1 MAQIVLTVNDAQLTR
16 LGEAVARRQGYRET
30 IQDPVD
36 PTKTIPN
43 PETKAQFIRRWV
55 INMLKNEVVL
65 DELQQRIKQAQ
76 DDAVANAPIMD
87 IT

>member
-16 LGEAVARRQGYRET
+16 LAEAVARRQGYRDT
-30 IQDPVD
+30 IQDSVD

-43 PETKAQFIRRWV
+43 PETKAQFVRRWV
-55 INMLKNEVVL
+55 ITMLKNEMVL

-76 DDAVANAPIMD
+76 DDAVANAPVVD

>member
-1 MAQIVLTVNDAQLTR
+1 MAQIILTVNDTQLAR
-16 LGEAVARRQGYRET
+16 LADAVARRQGYRDT
-30 IQDPVD
+30 IQDPLD

-43 PETKAQFIRRWV
+43 PETKAQFVRRWL

-65 DELQQRIKQAQ
+65 DELQQRTKQAQ
-76 DDAVANAPIMD
+76 SDAAANTPIMD

>member
-1 MAQIVLTVNDAQLTR
+1 MAQIVLTVNDTQLAR
-16 LGEAVARRQGYRET
+16 LAEAVARRQGYREV

-36 PTKTIPN
+36 STKTIPN
-43 PETKAQFIRRWV
+43 PETKAQFIRRWL
-55 INMLKNEVVL
+55 INMLKNEVGL

-76 DDAVANAPIMD
+76 DDAVANTPIMD

>member
-16 LGEAVARRQGYRET
+16 LAEAVARRQGYRET
-30 IQDPVD
+30 IQDSVD

-43 PETKAQFIRRWV
+43 PETKAQFVRRWV
-55 INMLKNEVVL
+55 ITMLKNEVVL

>member
-1 MAQIVLTVNDAQLTR
+1 MAQIVLTVNDPQLAR
-16 LGEAVARRQGYRET
+16 LADAVARRQGYRDT
-30 IQDPVD
+30 IQDSVD

-43 PETKAQFIRRWV
+43 PETKAQFVRRWV

-76 DDAVANAPIMD
+76 DDAVANAPVVD

>member
-1 MAQIVLTVNDAQLTR
+1 MAQIILTVNDTQLAR
-16 LGEAVARRQGYRET
+16 LADAVARRQGYRDA
-30 IQDPVD
+30 IQDPLD

-43 PETKAQFIRRWV
+43 PETRAQFVRRWL

-65 DELQQRIKQAQ
+65 DELQLRIKQAQ
-76 DDAVANAPIMD
+76 DDAVANSPVMD

>member
-1 MAQIVLTVNDAQLTR
+1 MAQIVLTVNDAQLAR
-16 LGEAVARRQGYRET
+16 LAEAVARRQGYRDT
-30 IQDPVD
+30 IQDSVD

-43 PETKAQFIRRWV
+43 PETKAQFVRRWV
-55 INMLKNEVVL
+55 VTMLKNEVVL

-76 DDAVANAPIMD
+76 DDAVANAPVVD

>member
-1 MAQIVLTVNDAQLTR
+1 MAQIALTVNDTQMAR
-16 LGEAVARRQGYRET
+16 LAEAVARRQGYRET
-30 IQDPVD
+30 IQDPLD
-36 PTKTIPN
+36 ATKTIPN

-76 DDAVANAPIMD
+76 DDAVANAPVVD

>member
-1 MAQIVLTVNDAQLTR
+1 MAQIVLTVNDAQLAR
-16 LGEAVARRQGYRET
+16 LAEAVARRQGYRET
-30 IQDPVD
+30 IQDSVD

-43 PETKAQFIRRWV
+43 PETKAQFIRRWM
-55 INMLKNEVVL
+55 ITMLKNEVVL

-76 DDAVANAPIMD
+76 NDAVANAPVVD

>member
-1 MAQIVLTVNDAQLTR
+1 MAQIVLTVNDAQLIR
-16 LGEAVARRQGYRET
+16 LAEAVARRQGYRDT
-30 IQDPVD
+30 IQDPLD
-36 PTKTIPN
+36 ATKTIPN
-43 PETKAQFIRRWV
+43 PETKAQFIQRWL

-76 DDAVANAPIMD
+76 DDAVANAPVMD

>member
-1 MAQIVLTVNDAQLTR
+1 MAQIVLTVNDAQLAR
-16 LGEAVARRQGYRET
+16 LADAVARRQGYRDT
-30 IQDPVD
+30 IQDSVD

-65 DELQQRIKQAQ
+65 DELQQRFKQAQ
-76 DDAVANAPIMD
+76 DDAVTNAPIMD

>member
-16 LGEAVARRQGYRET
+16 LAEAVARRQGYRET

-36 PTKTIPN
+36 SAKTVPN
-43 PETKAQFIRRWV
+43 PETKAQFIRRWL
-55 INMLKNEVVL
+55 INMLKNEVGL

-76 DDAVANAPIMD
+76 DDAVANTPVMD

>member
-16 LGEAVARRQGYRET
+16 LAEAVARRQGYRET
-30 IQDPVD
+30 IQDSVD

-43 PETKAQFIRRWV
+43 PETKAQFVRRWV
-55 INMLKNEVVL
+55 VTMLKNEVVL

-76 DDAVANAPIMD
+76 DDAVANAPVVD

>member
-16 LGEAVARRQGYRET
+16 LAEAVARRQGYRET
-30 IQDPVD
+30 IQDSVD

-43 PETKAQFIRRWV
+43 PETKAQFVRRWV
-55 INMLKNEVVL
+55 ITMLKNEVVL

-76 DDAVANAPIMD
+76 DDAVANAPVVD

>member
-1 MAQIVLTVNDAQLTR
+1 MAQIVLTINDAQLTR
-16 LGEAVARRQGYRET
+16 LAEAVARRQGYRET
-30 IQDPVD
+30 IQDSVD

-43 PETKAQFIRRWV
+43 PETKAQFVRRWV
-55 INMLKNEVVL
+55 ITMLKNEVVL

-76 DDAVANAPIMD
+76 DDAGANAPVVD

>member
-16 LGEAVARRQGYRET
+16 LAEAVARRQGYRET
-30 IQDPVD
+30 IQDSVD

-43 PETKAQFIRRWV
+43 PETKAQFVRRWV
-55 INMLKNEVVL
+55 ITMLKNEVVL

-76 DDAVANAPIMD
+76 DDAVANAPTMD

>member
-16 LGEAVARRQGYRET
+16 LAEAVARRQGYRDT
-30 IQDPVD
+30 IQDSVD

-65 DELQQRIKQAQ
+65 DELQQRFKQAQ
-76 DDAVANAPIMD
+76 DDAVTNAPIMD

>member
-1 MAQIVLTVNDAQLTR
+1 MAQIILTVNDAQLAR
-16 LGEAVARRQGYRET
+16 LSEAVARRQGYRET

-43 PETKAQFIRRWV
+43 PETKAQFIRRWL
-55 INMLKNEVVL
+55 INMLKNEVGL

-76 DDAVANAPIMD
+76 DDAVANTPVMD

>member
-16 LGEAVARRQGYRET
+16 LAEAVARRQGYRDT
-30 IQDPVD
+30 IQDSVD

-43 PETKAQFIRRWV
+43 PETKAQFVRRWV

-76 DDAVANAPIMD
+76 DDAVANAPVVD

>member
-1 MAQIVLTVNDAQLTR
+1 MAQIIVTVNDAQLAR
-16 LGEAVARRQGYRET
+16 LADAVARRQGYRET
-30 IQDPVD
+30 IQDPID

-43 PETKAQFIRRWV
+43 PEMKAQFVRRWL
-55 INMLKNEVVL
+55 ITMLKNEVVL